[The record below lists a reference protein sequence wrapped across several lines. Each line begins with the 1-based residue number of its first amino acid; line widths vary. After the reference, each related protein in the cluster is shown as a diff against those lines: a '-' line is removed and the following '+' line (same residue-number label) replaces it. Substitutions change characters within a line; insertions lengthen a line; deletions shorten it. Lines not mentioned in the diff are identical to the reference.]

1 MKLFYKVLVLA
12 VSAFALSQTASAQVY
27 IGGSL
32 AIASVRQDKVQNV
45 KTTCSKLLSFA
56 PEVGYL
62 YKDNWAFG
70 GRFSIAYA
78 TEDNYSGYSVES
90 SEKTSAF
97 SLVPYAAYKALTFG
111 NFSVWTEGSLRIVPS
126 QKYTD
131 GVIGISIAPVLSY
144 ELGEHFIL
152 RTGLNFAGLSL
163 ARNFDRGITT
173 FRLFAGGEGIL
184 KVGDIT
190 IGAVY
195 RF

>member
-1 MKLFYKVLVLA
+1 MKLLYKALVLA
-12 VSAFALSQTASAQVY
+12 VSIFAFSQTTSAQVY

-32 AIASVRQDKVQNV
+32 SMASYRQDKMENE
-45 KTTCSKLLSFA
+45 KTTCSSSLSFD

-70 GRFSIAYA
+70 GRLSIAYA
-78 TEDNYSGYSVES
+78 NSDTYLGHSVDSSNKRYS
-90 SEKTSAF
+90 F

-111 NFSVWTEGSLRIVPS
+111 SFSVWTEGSLRIVPS
-126 QKYTD
+126 RKYTD

-163 ARNFDRGITT
+163 ARNFDRGITA
-173 FRLFAGGEGIL
+173 FRLFADGDNIL

>member
-12 VSAFALSQTASAQVY
+12 VSVFALSQTASAQVY

-32 AIASVRQDKVQNV
+32 SMTSYRQDKMENE
-45 KTTCSKLLSFA
+45 KTTCSSSLSFD

-70 GRFSIAYA
+70 GRLSIAY
-78 TEDNYSGYSVES
+78 TNSDTYLGDSVDS
-90 SEKTSAF
+90 SNKMSSF

-111 NFSVWTEGSLRIVPS
+111 RFSVWTEGSLRIVPS
-126 QKYTD
+126 QKHTD
-131 GVIGISIAPVLSY
+131 GVIGIYIAPVLSY

-163 ARNFDRGITT
+163 ARNFDRGITA
-173 FRLFAGGEGIL
+173 FRLFAGGDNIL
-184 KVGDIT
+184 KVGDIAV
-190 IGAVY
+190 GAVY

>member
-90 SEKTSAF
+90 SEKKSAF

-111 NFSVWTEGSLRIVPS
+111 GFSVWAEGSLPIIPS
-126 QKYTD
+126 QKYVD
-131 GVIGISIAPVLSY
+131 GTIGISIVPVLSY

-163 ARNFDRGITT
+163 ARNFDKEVTT
-173 FRLFAGGEGIL
+173 FGFVAGGDNIL

>member
-1 MKLFYKVLVLA
+1 MKLLYKVLVLA
-12 VSAFALSQTASAQVY
+12 VSVFALSQTASAQVY

-32 AIASVRQDKVQNV
+32 SMASDRQDKMENE
-45 KTTCSKLLSFA
+45 KTTCSSSLSFD

-70 GRFSIAYA
+70 GRLSIAYINSD
-78 TEDNYSGYSVES
+78 TYLGDSVDS
-90 SEKTSAF
+90 SIKRSSF

>member
-1 MKLFYKVLVLA
+1 MKLLYKVLVLA

-32 AIASVRQDKVQNV
+32 SIASVHQDKMDWEETASSNMF
-45 KTTCSKLLSFA
+45 SFA

-70 GRFSIAYA
+70 GRLSFAYA
-78 TEDNYSGYSVES
+78 SAESFSGYSVES

-97 SLVPYAAYKALTFG
+97 ALVPYTAYRALSFG
-111 NFSVWTEGSLRIVPS
+111 DFSVWAEGALSIIPAQDNVDGSL
-126 QKYTD
+126 
-131 GVIGISIAPVLSY
+131 GISIAPVLSY

-163 ARNFDRGITT
+163 SRNFDKDVTT
-173 FRLFAGGEGIL
+173 FGLVAGGEDIL

>member
-32 AIASVRQDKVQNV
+32 AIASVRQDKVQNE
-45 KTTCSKLLSFA
+45 KTTCTDIYSFA

-70 GRFSIAYA
+70 GRLSFAYA
-78 TEDNYSGYSVES
+78 SAESFYGYSVES

-97 SLVPYAAYKALTFG
+97 ALVPYTAYRALSFG
-111 NFSVWTEGSLRIVPS
+111 DFSVWAEGALSIIPAQDDVDGSL
-126 QKYTD
+126 
-131 GVIGISIAPVLSY
+131 GLSIAPVLSY
-144 ELGEHFIL
+144 TLGDHFIL
-152 RTGLNFAGLSL
+152 RTELNFAGFSLS
-163 ARNFDRGITT
+163 RNFDKEVTT
-173 FRLFAGGEGIL
+173 FGFVAGGDNIL